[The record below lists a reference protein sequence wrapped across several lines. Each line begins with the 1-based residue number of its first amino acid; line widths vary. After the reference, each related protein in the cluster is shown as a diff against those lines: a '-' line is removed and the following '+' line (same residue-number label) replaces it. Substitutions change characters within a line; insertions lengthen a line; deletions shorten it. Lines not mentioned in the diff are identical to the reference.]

1 MSQSVIEDFRQND
14 DQFSKANSLKNQE
27 EYIQYLKNQQKIR
40 EMEDQMNRTFSHN
53 LSPSELLEVRQPYQ
67 NTPGV
72 PKKTSASGSAA
83 GLVVGTKVINESN
96 ALAATKGKTMTT
108 HSTNPTNSKQE
119 SIINKT
125 KASLAASRMLNGS
138 TGSKIK

>member
-72 PKKTSASGSAA
+72 PKKTSPSGSAA
-83 GLVVGTKVINESN
+83 GLAVGTKVINESN